1 MDNENAQHRKTV
13 KIVRSL
19 ISAVLFAA
27 VLVTGMTEYLMLTEY
42 RPQEKESIGVN
53 PAYSDPLREG
63 DTLHVLTWN
72 CGWGGLGENA
82 DYYTEGG
89 KGVYASGKKE
99 VTDNLTGITELS
111 AMADPDV
118 IFFQEV
124 DRESMRSHSIDEPI
138 VICNVL
144 LEEYE
149 EEYTTAFAYNYD
161 VRFVPYPVPPVG
173 KVRSGLMTLT
183 DFSVETAERFRL
195 PSLVK
200 WPARLVSRKYCLLR
214 ERIPIKDS
222 DRSLVLFNLQLAH
235 GSASG
240 EEEDAQF
247 RALMD
252 LMNEEAEKG
261 NYVIAGGDFGRTFSN
276 TDISAYSKEDA
287 GAQRGIIDTE
297 KTGGDW
303 QYLMESSYPTCRSL
317 SKPCKGAE
325 DGSLSFYV
333 VDGFI
338 VSANIEVKFCETQN
352 MNFAHSG
359 HNPVLM
365 ECVLK

>member
-149 EEYTTAFAYNYD
+149 EEYTTAFAYNY
-161 VRFVPYPVPPVG
+161 
-173 KVRSGLMTLT
+173 
-183 DFSVETAERFRL
+183 E
-195 PSLVK
+195 K

-352 MNFAHSG
+352 MNFALSG